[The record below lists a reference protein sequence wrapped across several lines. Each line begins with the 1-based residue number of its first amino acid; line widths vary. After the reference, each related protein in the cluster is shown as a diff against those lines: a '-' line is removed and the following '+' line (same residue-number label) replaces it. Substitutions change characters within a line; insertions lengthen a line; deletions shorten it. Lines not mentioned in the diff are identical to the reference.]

1 MRRMGISLP
10 ATVPTI
16 STRGANLLLGQPRLI
31 LAQQIPLIG
40 HEEANL
46 GGARNRVSERM

>member
-10 ATVPTI
+10 APVPT
-16 STRGANLLLGQPRLI
+16 TRGANFLPAQPRLI

-46 GGARNRVSERM
+46 GGARNGVSERM